1 MDPIL
6 VPSFTRRASADV
18 VVGDEP
24 ELPESPVS
32 DEWDLRSPYIPNGR
46 FNPRSPQRPRSA
58 SVRPVY
64 QSTAEPRLIYAP
76 PTAEDPTSA
85 ATCDE
90 YTDQAEVQLEGG
102 VQSLDRVVTFV
113 ASEAG
118 WPLKGAYLEAP
129 PERPVMQP
137 RGMFKPG
144 CIRRGS
150 TPTAVSPAAVY
161 LPKQRTVSAR
171 RRRARTGKKAT
182 GGTAAGAKVQRCTAA
197 GVVAEVRVPK
207 CSSRSTI
214 NGRPMSAASS
224 RKSALRTG
232 RPNSASQSR
241 TVHPPRPASAC
252 QMGSESRTRPA
263 IRPDRPPSDLIY
275 RSTGRSSESLVLSM
289 SDLNRP
295 ASPAGAAKGRIRPSS
310 SLGLRQHC
318 AWGNVQP
325 GKKSTGLGVLALG
338 AGDEHIR
345 GDAVDTADLVRVPCP
360 SFGSSIPHRCRR

>member
-1 MDPIL
+1 MEPIL
-6 VPSFTRRASADV
+6 VPSFTRTASADV

-24 ELPESPVS
+24 ASPESPVS

-58 SVRPVY
+58 SVAT
-64 QSTAEPRLIYAP
+64 SESRLIYAP
-76 PTAEDPTSA
+76 PTPEDPTSA
-85 ATCDE
+85 AACDE
-90 YTDQAEVQLEGG
+90 YPDHAEVQLEGG

-150 TPTAVSPAAVY
+150 TPSAVSPAAVY

-171 RRRARTGKKAT
+171 RRRTRTGKKAT

-224 RKSALRTG
+224 RKSAMRKG

-241 TVHPPRPASAC
+241 TVLHPARPASAC

-263 IRPDRPPSDLIY
+263 IRPDRPAADLIY
-275 RSTGRSSESLVLSM
+275 RSTGRSSDSLVLNRAIL
-289 SDLNRP
+289 DLNRP
-295 ASPAGAAKGRIRPSS
+295 ASPAGAAKGSRTRPSS

-338 AGDEHIR
+338 SGDEHIR